1 MGKGKSSINQNKN
14 ISLFDSLT
22 PIVILVLLLYIN
34 VNIYGDSSIDG
45 SNQFILLIGA
55 ALAYL
60 VGFKNN
66 VSAEIIF
73 ENVSKNIKSISS
85 PIIILLLVG
94 ALSGTWLI
102 SGIIPSMIYYGF
114 NIINASFFL
123 PSCVIIS
130 AIVALATGSSWST
143 SATIGIALIGIGK
156 ALGFDIGIVAGA
168 VISGAYFG
176 DKLSPL
182 SDTTNLAAAVSGSDL
197 FEHIKYMTITTV
209 PTICVALIFF
219 VIYNLINLPNENLSN
234 VDYIES
240 INDYFYISPLLFI
253 VPLIVIFMIYKKIN
267 PIVSLFVG
275 TILAAVFSLIF
286 QSELISNIILQNSSS
301 DVSSYN
307 IVMDS
312 IIAKTTIQTNSVFLD
327 ELLTS
332 GGMSGMLNTIW
343 LVICAMIFGGVMEA
357 IGALRS
363 ISLALLSIAKS
374 TINLF
379 ASTIL
384 SCITVNITASDQYL
398 SIVIPGKMFS
408 DSYNDRKL
416 SSLNLSRTI
425 EDSGTVTS
433 VLIPWNTCGAYQAS
447 VLNVNVHDYFVYAIF
462 NWLSPI
468 TTLIVASLNYK
479 IKRIVN

>member
-55 ALAYL
+55 SLAYL

-176 DKLSPL
+176 DKMSPL

-275 TILAAVFSLIF
+275 TILAAIFSLIF